1 MNEPLDTS
9 LIEERLKA
17 QISNDVLQKIGS
29 AADFAAVTSM
39 SGFRIG
45 SAYVILVDESRIN
58 PSESD
63 RNRGKQQ
70 VRSTFGVITVARNFR
85 GQTGAEAQQELRP
98 FIGLIRTALVGWS
111 PVSPWRPITWEDGK
125 VIDYDK
131 STLLWADTFTT
142 THFISNGG

>member
-1 MNEPLDTS
+1 MNAPLDTS
-9 LIEERLKA
+9 LIETRLRE
-17 QISNDVLQKIGS
+17 QIPKDVLQLISG
-29 AADFAAVTSM
+29 AADYAAVTSM

-45 SAYVILVDESRIN
+45 SAYVVLVDESRIN
-58 PSESD
+58 AKEAD

-70 VRSTFGVITVARNFR
+70 VISTFGVITAARNFR
-85 GQTGAEAQQELRP
+85 GKTGAEAQQEVSPL
-98 FIGLIRTALVGWS
+98 IAKIRTALIGWS

-131 STLLWADTFTT
+131 NTLLWADTFTT